1 LKLLFVSTERN
12 WHGGEEQL
20 RLLVVG
26 ATAAGHE
33 CLVAA
38 RDGSICADRM
48 RATGAS
54 VLMLPYAI
62 RGPRSIWRLRR
73 TVRHFRPDVIHANDP
88 HALSLQWL
96 ATWRLSVPARIG
108 SRRVLFPI
116 AGTRKYRAGCDR
128 IVCVS
133 HAVAAVCRQS
143 GIPVGMLRVV
153 HDGVDPAR
161 VQAGDARRGRLA
173 LGLTD
178 NVPLVLCVAQLA
190 PYKGHR
196 YLLAAMPAVVK
207 AHPRAV
213 LALAGDG
220 PLGDELKAQSRAL
233 GLEGAVRF
241 LGYRTDVPDLV
252 QACNV
257 FVLASPEEGLG
268 TSVLDAMFA
277 DRPIVAADAGGI
289 PEMLHDDAGAVC
301 GWLAAPRDPDSL
313 ARGIKEALA
322 SPDQSARRAAI
333 AKSWALR
340 EFTAAT
346 MVQRTLDVYAE
357 LLD

>member
-1 LKLLFVSTERN
+1 
-12 WHGGEEQL
+12 
-20 RLLVVG
+20 
-26 ATAAGHE
+26 
-33 CLVAA
+33 
-38 RDGSICADRM
+38 
-48 RATGAS
+48 
-54 VLMLPYAI
+54 
-62 RGPRSIWRLRR
+62 
-73 TVRHFRPDVIHANDP
+73 
-88 HALSLQWL
+88 
-96 ATWRLSVPARIG
+96 
-108 SRRVLFPI
+108 
-116 AGTRKYRAGCDR
+116 
-128 IVCVS
+128 
-133 HAVAAVCRQS
+133 
-143 GIPVGMLRVV
+143 
-153 HDGVDPAR
+153 
-161 VQAGDARRGRLA
+161 
-173 LGLTD
+173 
-178 NVPLVLCVAQLA
+178 
-190 PYKGHR
+190 
-196 YLLAAMPAVVK
+196 
-207 AHPRAV
+207 
-213 LALAGDG
+213 
-220 PLGDELKAQSRAL
+220 
-233 GLEGAVRF
+233 
-241 LGYRTDVPDLV
+241 V